1 MKTILMAL
9 APLCL
14 VASSAMA
21 QDDLLTE
28 LASGAADSINS
39 ASIEIDTGSL
49 DGFDI
54 AALTQDAGTDAKP
67 GTETDDAIEACFR
80 RFGYR
85 GCGYGYGYG
94 YGYGCYNSCW
104 YNPCYYTYYCYR
116 PVYYSC
122 HPVCYSYWGC
132 Y

>member
-1 MKTILMAL
+1 MNTILRTLTA
-9 APLCL
+9 LCL
-14 VASSAMA
+14 VGTAAMA
-21 QDDLLTE
+21 QDDLLAE
-28 LASGAADSINS
+28 LASGATASISS
-39 ASIEIDTGSL
+39 ASIEVETGGLEGL
-49 DGFDI
+49 DMAG
-54 AALTQDAGTDAKP
+54 LTQDAGADASP
-67 GTETDDAIEACFR
+67 GSESDDAIEACFR

-85 GCGYGYGYG
+85 NYGW
-94 YGYGCYNSCW
+94 GYGCYNNGYNTCW